1 MYFTIF
7 GVPRQQQRHRP
18 AKWGGMYDPSAKDKK
33 AFASK
38 LTEFKPKEPIATP
51 LMVRLVFYM
60 PRPKKHFRTGKYSKV
75 LKNNA
80 PMLHSV
86 KPDAD
91 NLAKLV
97 LDVLENAGFYKND
110 SQICQLQI
118 EKLYIDV
125 EEEPRTEIHIEQV

>member
-1 MYFTIF
+1 
-7 GVPRQQQRHRP
+7 
-18 AKWGGMYDPSAKDKK
+18 
-33 AFASK
+33 
-38 LTEFKPKEPIATP
+38 
-51 LMVRLVFYM
+51 M